1 MLMRLLRDSLPTFYA
16 KLRDGD
22 LFAWGCAGV
31 LLLIAA
37 GFATAFVVVRRKDK
51 QEEERKRKRRALK
64 GY

>member
-1 MLMRLLRDSLPTFYA
+1 MLMRLLRESLPAFYA

-22 LFAWGCAGV
+22 LFAWSCAGV

-37 GFATAFVVVRRKDK
+37 GLGTAFLVVWRNDK
-51 QEEERKRKRRALK
+51 KEEERKRKRRALK